1 MAGISLDYRCRAL
14 STEAGRR
21 PARTASSVTCGS
33 ASRIEMRS
41 KVEPAPGFEPRTCCL
56 QDSCSTPELCRRNSL
71 EPSIG
76 ARTRGPRS
84 CEFSRALVGTQKSSR
99 SSTREQELD
108 LRILNGTS
116 SLLEARP
123 SQRQCAASPPRKE
136 WLRQRRRRSA
146 IRYGPAS
153 AGPPVR
159 HKALAFGIA
168 GR

>member
-1 MAGISLDYRCRAL
+1 MAGISLDYRCRAR

-21 PARTASSVTCGS
+21 PDRTGSSVTCGS

-56 QDSCSTPELCRRNSL
+56 QDSCSTPELCRRNYL
-71 EPSIG
+71 EPSIA
-76 ARTRGPRS
+76 ARANGPRTLK
-84 CEFSRALVGTQKSSR
+84 FLRALVGIQKSSR
-99 SSTREQELD
+99 SPTREQELNLEKPHRD
-108 LRILNGTS
+108 
-116 SLLEARP
+116 LEARLP
-123 SQRQCAASPPRKE
+123 WRWCVVSPLRRE

-146 IRYGPAS
+146 IRFCPAS